1 MTSTSSASPE
11 QPLTASHGGGRSA
24 SAPPRLARPLRVC
37 VVAPSLDILGGQAV
51 VAQRLM
57 RRLGDDPDL
66 EVSFVPHNPRL
77 PGPLRLLQS
86 VKYVRTITTSIAY
99 IALLLRRLRD
109 ADVVHVFSASYFSF
123 ILAPTPAV
131 LIGRLYGKRV
141 ILNYRSGEALD
152 HLANWPWTTRPT
164 LRRADAIVVPSG
176 FLVDV
181 FAGFGFTAKPIFNF
195 VDIERIP
202 YRRRSSLRPVFLANR
217 NFAAHYNVA
226 CVLRAFALIQSTVPD
241 ARLIVAGDGQQ
252 REMLHALAGQLGL
265 RNVEFVGQVPPDRM
279 ASLYDEAD
287 VYLNAPLVDNMPN
300 SVVESF
306 AAGLPVVT
314 SRAGGIPYIVRHEEN
329 GLLVDS
335 DDHKNLADQA
345 LRLLADPD
353 LAVRLA
359 DRARAEV
366 LNKYTWPAVHDQWR
380 TVYGLAP
387 AGRDN
392 VEKSF
397 DAR

>member
-1 MTSTSSASPE
+1 MTSTSSASPK
-11 QPLTASHGGGRSA
+11 QSLTAAHEAGRSA
-24 SAPPRLARPLRVC
+24 SAPPRPARPLRVC

-57 RRLGDDPDL
+57 GRFRDDPDL

-77 PGPLRLLQS
+77 PGPLRLLQR
-86 VKYVRTITTSIAY
+86 VKYVRTITTSMAY

-109 ADVVHVFSASYFSF
+109 QDVVHVFSASYFSF

-131 LIGRLYGKRV
+131 FIGRLYGKRV
-141 ILNYRSGEALD
+141 ILNYRSGAALD
-152 HLANWPWTTRPT
+152 HLTNWPRTTRPT
-164 LRRADAIVVPSG
+164 LRRADVIVVPSG
-176 FLVDV
+176 YLVDV
-181 FAGFGFTAKPIFNF
+181 FGRFGFTAKSIFNF

-202 YRRRSSLRPVFLANR
+202 YRRRSSLRPLFLANR

-226 CVLRAFALIQSTVPD
+226 CVLRAFAVIQSAIAG

-252 REMLHALAGQLGL
+252 REMLHALAREL
-265 RNVEFVGQVPPDRM
+265 RLNNVEFLGQVPPDRM

-314 SRAGGIPYIVRHEEN
+314 SRAGGIPFIVRHEEN

-335 DDHKNLADQA
+335 DDHQNLADQA
-345 LRLLADPD
+345 LRLLANPD

-366 LNKYTWPAVHDQWR
+366 LSKYTWPAVHDQWR
-380 TVYGLAP
+380 AVYGLAP
-387 AGRDN
+387 ATRDD

-397 DAR
+397 DDP